1 MHSNCMAFKCVE
13 LNAMHLWSTL
23 YTSLAFNRSEVNG
36 LELYELHLHAPDSAA
51 HVLSTRCYEQKD
63 KNI

>member
-1 MHSNCMAFKCVE
+1 MHSNCMALKCVE

-36 LELYELHLHAPDSAA
+36 LELYELHLLSACSA
-51 HVLSTRCYEQKD
+51 KLIV
-63 KNI
+63 